1 METSGFRHQCFLY
14 DGSPSQHIPM
24 IAKVIKAKLEARHS
38 CCYFHSPRM
47 VAELAAHL
55 AEAGVDVA
63 RETAKNTLVLS
74 SSLSHLSKDQT
85 FDVERM
91 IAFLED
97 ALKQALRDGYVGLW
111 ATGDVAWEFGP
122 KGDFG
127 QLAAYEKRLE
137 DFLCAHAEVSGI
149 CQYHAGALPP
159 HAMRTGYEMHPA
171 HFIDA
176 THSRLNPD
184 FGAAN
189 RVDARID
196 EFDLSLPGDIHKR
209 ASDWANSQGITLH
222 EFIHR
227 AIAERLQRAD
237 QKRKN

>member
-1 METSGFRHQCFLY
+1 
-14 DGSPSQHIPM
+14 M
-24 IAKVIKAKLEARHS
+24 IAEVIKAKLQHQHR
-38 CCYFHSPRM
+38 CCYLNSNRM
-47 VAELAAHL
+47 VTELRSHL
-55 AEAGVDVA
+55 ALAGVDVS
-63 RETAKNTLVLS
+63 RETARNTLVLS
-74 SSLSHLSKDQT
+74 SDCNHLNKDQT

-97 ALKQALRDGYVGLW
+97 ALKQALHDGYAGLW
-111 ATGDVAWEFGP
+111 VTGDVAWEFGP

-137 DFLCAHAEVSGI
+137 EFLCAHAEISGI

-159 HAMRTGYEMHPA
+159 DSMRTGYEMHPS

-176 THSRLNPD
+176 AHSRLNPD

-189 RVDARID
+189 RVEPPHID
-196 EFDLSLPGDIHKR
+196 LFDLSLPGDTHR
-209 ASDWANSQGITLH
+209 QASVWAETQGITLD

-227 AIAERLQRAD
+227 AIAERLQRTD
-237 QKRKN
+237 QKRKK